1 MADFGTVMPSPY
13 QTLFDTNGDPV
24 AGGLVWTYAAGTSY
38 PYPTYTDV
46 SLSTPNPNPIVA
58 DSAGRFTAWLP
69 PATSYKFVFEG
80 AAVPPAHGAVIRSID
95 NVTPVPSLSGYVDLP
110 VTAGEALG
118 ALTVGYLSDGSGGKT
133 AGQWY
138 LADAANAWSS
148 TIPVVGFV
156 ITPIAVGARGYVRV
170 VGSVVGLVVVTGS
183 SYYIGTGG
191 ALQTTPPPAN
201 VRRVAV
207 ADSTSSLT
215 ITAGPSLDGLFANP
229 ASANL
234 TLSQASP
241 FISLVD
247 TAQPANAKVFRLYNA
262 SGSLTV
268 DTTDDAVSTQQTVPL
283 KLSRAGDASVYR
295 DIYEK
300 QRPTPVGHWITFVP
314 TLTASTGTWTGA
326 TAYAI
331 YSVVG
336 RTLTLEV
343 SLEGG
348 TLSAVTTNLFLSTPI
363 VPANHMPN
371 YVNPVTFFIAGAY
384 EGGVATLQIVQ
395 PNTIQLTR
403 AAGQQFPAG
412 SLTVRGTIIYP
423 I

>member
-13 QTLFDTNGDPV
+13 QTLFDNNGDPM
-24 AGGLVWTYAAGTSY
+24 AGGLVWTYAAGTST

-46 SLSTPNPNPIVA
+46 TLTVANSNPIVA

-80 AAVPPAHGAVIRSID
+80 AAVPPAHGPVIRTID

-118 ALTVGYLSDGSGGKT
+118 ALTVAYLSDGTGGKT

-138 LADAANAWSS
+138 LADAANPWSS
-148 TIPVVGFV
+148 TIPLVGFV
-156 ITPIAVGARGYVRV
+156 INPIPIGARGYIRV
-170 VGSVVGLVVVTGS
+170 VGTLTGLVVVAGS
-183 SYYIGTGG
+183 SYYIGTAG
-191 ALQTTPPPAN
+191 AIRATPPPAN

-207 ADSTSSLT
+207 ADSPASLQ
-215 ITAGPSLDGLFANP
+215 ITPGPSLDGLFSNYTTYTVP
-229 ASANL
+229 IP
-234 TLSQASP
+234 LSVTGD
-241 FISLVD
+241 L
-247 TAQPANAKVFRLYNA
+247 KA
-262 SGSLTV
+262 SGDL
-268 DTTDDAVSTQQTVPL
+268 
-283 KLSRAGDASVYR
+283 
-295 DIYEK
+295 YEK
-300 QRPTPVGHWITFVP
+300 GRTTPVGHQIVYTP
-314 TLTASTGTWTGA
+314 TLTASTGTWTA
-326 TAYAI
+326 TAYAV

-336 RTLTLEV
+336 RTITMLIDFE
-343 SLEGG
+343 SG
-348 TLSAVTTNLFLSTPI
+348 TLSAVTTNLFFQTPI
-363 VPANHMPN
+363 VPALHMPN

-384 EGGVATLQIVQ
+384 EGGVATLQVVQ